1 MGVQPSNFPGQ
12 EHLCPKDPRY
22 IRRVSQA
29 GYSPPEK
36 GHNLHGRLK
45 IKSTKELCFSGPKS
59 SHLRRKRYSS
69 DIIPPPLQY
78 RSPLFNPPH
87 YQTLPPTVGKIMLK

>member
-69 DIIPPPLQY
+69 DIIPPPFNTEAL
-78 RSPLFNPPH
+78 SLIPLTIRPSHQPWER
-87 YQTLPPTVGKIMLK
+87 LC